1 MPAIVPIQIRNGT
14 AAQWTSANPVLL
26 LGERGIETDT
36 GKEKS
41 GDGVTAWNSLS
52 YIGGSGAATQVKQA
66 VTNST
71 GAIITKGSAVYVNGA
86 NGTNVTIA
94 LAQANAELTSSKTLG
109 LVEAD
114 IAINGTGYVIM
125 EGVLT
130 GLNTTAAGT
139 DGDPVWL
146 SPTVAGGLVYGVA
159 NKPAAPYH
167 MVYIGV
173 VSRKN
178 ANNGEIFIKV
188 QNGFELNE
196 LHDVSITTPVN
207 WNIIRYDSVTS
218 LWKNDVLPSGGGT
231 VTSVAALTLGTT
243 GTDVSSTVANDTTTP
258 VITLNLPTSSATNRG
273 LLSAADWST
282 FNNKLSSLPTAST
295 TVLGGVKVDGTS
307 ITINGSG
314 VISGASTYT
323 LPTASTTVLGGVKID
338 GTSITINESG
348 VISSAGGSVLNIDG
362 GNASSTYQSAVDGG
376 NASGN

>member
-41 GDGVTAWNSLS
+41 GDGVTAWNSLA

-66 VTNST
+66 VTNAT

-139 DGDPVWL
+139 EGDPVWL
-146 SPTVAGGLVYGVA
+146 SPTVAGGLVYGIA
-159 NKPAAPYH
+159 NKPVAPYH

-196 LHDVSITTPVN
+196 LHDVSITTPMN

-218 LWKNDVLPSGGGT
+218 LWKNDVLPSGGT
-231 VTSVAALTLGTT
+231 VTSVSALTIGTT
-243 GTDVSSTVANDTTTP
+243 GTDVSSTVANGTTTP

-307 ITINGSG
+307 ITIDGSG

-338 GTSITINESG
+338 GTSITINGSG
-348 VISSAGGSVLNIDG
+348 VISASGGGSAGVLDG
-362 GNASSTYQSAVDGG
+362 GTASSTYLSQVNGG
-376 NASGN
+376 TA